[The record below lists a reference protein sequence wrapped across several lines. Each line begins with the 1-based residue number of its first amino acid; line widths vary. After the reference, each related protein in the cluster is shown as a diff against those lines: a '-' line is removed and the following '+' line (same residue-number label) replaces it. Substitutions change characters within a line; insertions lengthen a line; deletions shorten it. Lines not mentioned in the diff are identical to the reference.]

1 MGAVALEPSATASAA
16 RDGGDEYRWAG
27 GAASLLAGGGL
38 LIPSRDDQSLRVAG
52 AVTASFGAVP
62 AQAQLTLTAL
72 LLAFGASQLFW
83 GPLSDRIG
91 RRRVLL
97 IGLAGYTLAAVG
109 SALAGSIEVMVFW
122 RVLQGAFMGAGTVCA
137 RAIVRD
143 LYAPQEGARAMSKG
157 LSGLG
162 VAACLSPPLG
172 GVLAEWF
179 GWRATLA
186 ALTVMGAATLF
197 VVARHFQETLH
208 ERHPEA
214 LQPAV
219 LLRTARAIV
228 GNRSFWT
235 CASLCT
241 ASFGGLFCILS
252 ASSFVFI
259 NLLGTSPSFY
269 GVLLLLLSAFYIGG
283 TMLCRRMIQRFGV
296 QRSVMIGGA
305 LSLSGGGLM
314 LAFILLQTGFNAFG
328 VVGRWTVH
336 SLLQGLLAGWIHQ
349 FGRLRDPGGGGCR
362 QPVCLGQSYLQCSGL
377 CIEQEESGSGS
388 PGTSAAAEDEFVVV
402 SDLLEISPQF
412 WDAAIVLGFIEVDLR

>member
-1 MGAVALEPSATASAA
+1 MSSPLVILIL
-16 RDGGDEYRWAG
+16 
-27 GAASLLAGGGL
+27 SLLLGL
-38 LIPSRDDQSLRVAG
+38 QPITTDLYLPALPAL
-52 AVTASFGAVP
+52 TASFGVVP

-83 GPLSDRIG
+83 GPLSDRVG
-91 RRRVLL
+91 RRKVLL
-97 IGLAGYTLAAVG
+97 IGLAGYTLAAIG

-122 RVLQGAFMGAGTVCA
+122 RTLQGAFMGAGTVCA

-162 VAACLSPPLG
+162 VAACLSPWIG
-172 GVLAEWF
+172 GLLAEWF
-179 GWRATLA
+179 GWRTTLF
-186 ALTVMGAATLF
+186 ALTVMGAITLL
-197 VVARHFQETLH
+197 VVLRYFQETLH

-219 LLRTARAIV
+219 LLRTARGIV

-235 CASLCT
+235 YASLST

-259 NLLGTSPSFY
+259 NLLGTSPTFY

-283 TMLCRRMIQRFGV
+283 TMLCRRMIQRFSV

-305 LSLSGGGLM
+305 LSLTGGGLM
-314 LAFILLQTGFNAFG
+314 LAFA
-328 VVGRWTVH
+328 
-336 SLLQGLLAGWIHQ
+336 LAGVSSVWSIMVPAFIFMLGHGVHQ
-349 FGRLRDPGGGGCR
+349 PC
-362 QPVCLGQSYLQCSGL
+362 GQSGAVGPFPHAAGAASALNGFL
-377 CIEQEESGSGS
+377 MMLAAFAMGSWLGDHMD
-388 PGTSAAAEDEFVVV
+388 GTVLPLTLGVWFWSALIALSAWTLVQKYGEPHA
-402 SDLLEISPQF
+402 S
-412 WDAAIVLGFIEVDLR
+412 

>member
-1 MGAVALEPSATASAA
+1 M
-16 RDGGDEYRWAG
+16 
-27 GAASLLAGGGL
+27 
-38 LIPSRDDQSLRVAG
+38 
-52 AVTASFGAVP
+52 
-62 AQAQLTLTAL
+62 
-72 LLAFGASQLFW
+72 
-83 GPLSDRIG
+83 
-91 RRRVLL
+91 
-97 IGLAGYTLAAVG
+97 
-109 SALAGSIEVMVFW
+109 
-122 RVLQGAFMGAGTVCA
+122 
-137 RAIVRD
+137 
-143 LYAPQEGARAMSKG
+143 
-157 LSGLG
+157 
-162 VAACLSPPLG
+162 AACLSPPLG

-219 LLRTARAIV
+219 LLRTARGIV

-235 CASLCT
+235 YASLCT

-314 LAFILLQTGFNAFG
+314 LAFALSGVSTVWTIMVPAFIFMLGHGVHQPCGQSGAIAPFPKAAGAASAITGFLMMVVAFG
-328 VVGRWTVH
+328 AAYWVGANT
-336 SLLQGLLAGWIHQ
+336 
-349 FGRLRDPGGGGCR
+349 D
-362 QPVCLGQSYLQCSGL
+362 
-377 CIEQEESGSGS
+377 GSALPMIVGVAFC
-388 PGTSAAAEDEFVVV
+388 SAAVAFIAWVPVQRV
-402 SDLLEISPQF
+402 SLG
-412 WDAAIVLGFIEVDLR
+412 AA

>member
-1 MGAVALEPSATASAA
+1 MPAPLVILIL
-16 RDGGDEYRWAG
+16 
-27 GAASLLAGGGL
+27 SLLLGL
-38 LIPSRDDQSLRVAG
+38 QPITTDLYLPALPAL
-52 AVTASFGAVP
+52 TASFGAVP

-219 LLRTARAIV
+219 LLRTARGIV

-235 CASLCT
+235 YASLCT

-269 GVLLLLLSAFYIGG
+269 GVLLLLSAFYIGG

-314 LAFILLQTGFNAFG
+314 LAFALSGVSTVWTIMVPAFIFMLGHGVHQPCGQSGAIAPFPKAAGAASAITGFLMMVVAFG
-328 VVGRWTVH
+328 AAYWVG
-336 SLLQGLLAGWIHQ
+336 ANM
-349 FGRLRDPGGGGCR
+349 D
-362 QPVCLGQSYLQCSGL
+362 
-377 CIEQEESGSGS
+377 GSALPMIVGVAFC
-388 PGTSAAAEDEFVVV
+388 SAAVAFIAWVPVQRV
-402 SDLLEISPQF
+402 R
-412 WDAAIVLGFIEVDLR
+412 LGAV

>member
-1 MGAVALEPSATASAA
+1 MSSPLVILIL
-16 RDGGDEYRWAG
+16 
-27 GAASLLAGGGL
+27 SLLLGL
-38 LIPSRDDQSLRVAG
+38 QPITTDLYLPALPAL
-52 AVTASFGAVP
+52 TASFGAVP

-83 GPLSDRIG
+83 GPLSDRVG

-97 IGLAGYTLAAVG
+97 IGLAGYTLAAIG
-109 SALAGSIEVMVFW
+109 SALSGSIEVMVFW

-143 LYAPQEGARAMSKG
+143 LYPPQEGARAMSKG

-162 VAACLSPPLG
+162 VAACLSPWIG
-172 GVLAEWF
+172 GLLAESF
-179 GWRATLA
+179 GWRATLL
-186 ALTVMGAATLF
+186 ALTVMGAITLF
-197 VVARHFQETLH
+197 VVARYFQETLH

-235 CASLCT
+235 YASLCT

-283 TMLCRRMIQRFGV
+283 TILCRRMIVRFGV

-314 LAFILLQTGFNAFG
+314 LAFALAGVSTVWSIMGPAFIFMLGHGVHQPCGQSGAIAPFPKAAGAASAITGFLMMVVAFG
-328 VVGRWTVH
+328 AAYWVG
-336 SLLQGLLAGWIHQ
+336 ANM
-349 FGRLRDPGGGGCR
+349 D
-362 QPVCLGQSYLQCSGL
+362 
-377 CIEQEESGSGS
+377 GSALPMIIGVAFC
-388 PGTSAAAEDEFVVV
+388 SAAVAFIAWVPVQRV
-402 SDLLEISPQF
+402 RLG
-412 WDAAIVLGFIEVDLR
+412 AAG

>member
-1 MGAVALEPSATASAA
+1 MPAPLVILIL
-16 RDGGDEYRWAG
+16 
-27 GAASLLAGGGL
+27 SLLLGL
-38 LIPSRDDQSLRVAG
+38 QPITTDLYLPALPAL
-52 AVTASFGAVP
+52 TASFGAVP

-219 LLRTARAIV
+219 LLRTARGIV

-235 CASLCT
+235 YASLCT

-269 GVLLLLLSAFYIGG
+269 GVLLLLSAFYIGG

-314 LAFILLQTGFNAFG
+314 LAFALSGVSTVWTIMVPAFIFMLGHGVHQPCGQSGAIAPFPKAAGAASAITGFLMMVVAFG
-328 VVGRWTVH
+328 AAYWVG
-336 SLLQGLLAGWIHQ
+336 ANM
-349 FGRLRDPGGGGCR
+349 D
-362 QPVCLGQSYLQCSGL
+362 
-377 CIEQEESGSGS
+377 GSALPMVIGVAFC
-388 PGTSAAAEDEFVVV
+388 SAAVALIAWVPVQRV
-402 SDLLEISPQF
+402 R
-412 WDAAIVLGFIEVDLR
+412 LGAG